1 MVLAFIDKNECEG
14 IAYGLMPLVLMLVF
28 SAVGRVAYPQSSD
41 DLKMKNI
48 MTLKLSPF
56 RLFQIVIVALQCL
69 VAIICFG
76 IRTKTRV
83 EYTQEQISNGYF
95 IFTLVFF
102 LAEAFYTSFLMWR
115 SRGPGNEE
123 FDVDFNDDDQPTIK
137 VKQRSMEDR
146 KNVGSATSLWEG
158 GTGGRF
164 KLLKRDRTKRES
176 GDHMGDDLMMGAGVL
191 GEGNMAPGM
200 L

>member
-1 MVLAFIDKNECEG
+1 
-14 IAYGLMPLVLMLVF
+14 
-28 SAVGRVAYPQSSD
+28 
-41 DLKMKNI
+41 
-48 MTLKLSPF
+48 MTLKLSFF

-83 EYTQEQISNGYF
+83 EYTQEQICNGHF
-95 IFTLVFF
+95 ILTLVFF
-102 LAEAFYTSFLMWR
+102 FAEAFYTSFLMRR

-123 FDVDFNDDDQPTIK
+123 FAVDFNDDDQLTIR

-158 GTGGRF
+158 GKGGKF
-164 KLLKRDRTKRES
+164 KLLERDRTKRGL
-176 GDHMGDDLMMGAGVL
+176 GDHMGDDLMMGAGVI
-191 GEGNMAPGM
+191 GGGNMAPGM